1 MTELSILKI
10 QLEKSSDEDDE
21 RLGKVTSQLRQDLL
35 DLDIEKVEP
44 DRTGKIP
51 EGARGDPFTLGTLI
65 LTLAASGGVFSKL
78 IDTLQLWLN
87 NRGSRHLTLEMDGDK
102 LVLDGNPTKSQQQ
115 LIDLF
120 INRHTRQDSRGLV
133 R

>member
-1 MTELSILKI
+1 MIELSTLKI
-10 QLEKSSDEDDE
+10 HLEQSPDEDDE
-21 RLGKVTSQLRQDLL
+21 RLGKITSQLRKELL
-35 DLDIEKVEP
+35 QLDIENVEP
-44 DRTGKIP
+44 DRTGKLP

-78 IDTLQLWLN
+78 IDTLQSWLN

-102 LVLDGNPTKSQQQ
+102 ITLDGIPTKSQQQ

-120 INRHTRQDSRGLV
+120 INRHTK
-133 R
+133 